1 MLYFASEINEKE
13 YKLSLLAPTPHNL
26 DKLETLFRQLGY
38 RLRYEKGNFKTGACM
53 IQNSKVVV
61 VNRFLD
67 TEAKIAA
74 LIDLVANLPLDPS
87 AVKMDEKQK
96 QLLMSIRQIKMEI

>member
-38 RLRYEKGNFKTGACM
+38 RLRYEKGNFKTGACV

-74 LIDLVANLPLDPS
+74 LIDLVATLPLDPGT
-87 AVKMDEKQK
+87 AKMDEKQK
-96 QLLMSIRQIKMEI
+96 QLLMNIRQIKMEI

>member
-1 MLYFASEINEKE
+1 M
-13 YKLSLLAPTPHNL
+13 SLLAPTPHNL

-38 RLRYEKGNFKTGACM
+38 RLRYEKGNFKTGACV